1 MHPVRAAAVASR
13 DKFVHTTMTTGT
25 RRCIAL
31 PALAPFLALF
41 VLAACHGAPPP
52 PPPAPR
58 ALGDSAAAA
67 LQWVQAHDAP
77 IVLADSTP
85 TADERHEIGALAA
98 GARIVGFS
106 ELSEGTSEFP
116 EIVLRTLLTLADSGF
131 RGVAIQAPMPE
142 ALEVDR
148 YVRSGVGDPR
158 RLLRALGSWRW
169 ETREMLTFVGALRRW
184 NTTHPDHQLGFY
196 GFEIPTAEH
205 AVHVIES
212 LPDSV
217 TGAPLKQWLTR
228 TYACV
233 AVDESAHWGLE
244 GRAADSTFWNA
255 CGPATTAAADSVA
268 ALGRRLPATSRAA
281 ADVAFAEEMAR
292 LIQHHVS
299 VGLRHMTRHDANAE
313 HVLFLAN
320 SFGADGRLVLW
331 GGDVEMGRLT
341 LKPNTV
347 QTGVPLGQ
355 RLGERYRAIAFA
367 FGDGVIR
374 ARVPS
379 SGARGAG
386 EPALSN
392 ARVAPPTPDS
402 YEDVF
407 SRAAPGAYWLDLRSL
422 PKDAAGSWLRG
433 PRPMRLISEL
443 YSPLLANALVTPVE
457 FPTYYDAVVFV
468 KTVTPAH
475 Q

>member
-1 MHPVRAAAVASR
+1 
-13 DKFVHTTMTTGT
+13 MTTGT
-25 RRCIAL
+25 RIRGAL
-31 PALAPFLALF
+31 PALAASLAL
-41 VLAACHGAPPP
+41 LAVAGCHSAPPP

-58 ALGDSAAAA
+58 VLGDSAAAA
-67 LQWVQAHDAP
+67 LQWVQSHDTP
-77 IVLADSTP
+77 IALADSVP
-85 TADERHEIGALAA
+85 GADERRQIGALAS
-98 GARIVGFS
+98 GARIIGFS
-106 ELSEGTSEFP
+106 ELNEGTSEFP
-116 EIVLRTLLTLADSGF
+116 EIVLRTLVALADSGF

-148 YVRSGVGDPR
+148 YVRTGVGDPR

-169 ETREMLTFVGALRRW
+169 DTREMLAFVGALRRW
-184 NTTHPDHQLGFY
+184 NTTHPERRLGFY
-196 GFEIPTAEH
+196 GFEIPTADH
-205 AVHVIES
+205 AVRVIES

-244 GRAADSTFWNA
+244 GRAADSTFWDA

-268 ALGRRLPATSRAA
+268 ALQRRVPASSRAA

-292 LIQHHVS
+292 LVQHHVS
-299 VGLRHMTRHDANAE
+299 VGLRHMTRYDANAE
-313 HVLFLAN
+313 HVLFVAN
-320 SFGADGRLVLW
+320 SLGADARLVLW

-355 RLGERYRAIAFA
+355 RLGDRYRAIAYA

-374 ARVPS
+374 ARVPA
-379 SGARGAG
+379 SGRRGGG
-386 EPALSN
+386 EPGLSN
-392 ARVAPPTPDS
+392 VRAAPPTPDS
-402 YEDVF
+402 YEDVL
-407 SRAAPGAYWLDLRSL
+407 SRAPSAAYWLDMRSL
-422 PKDAAGSWLRG
+422 PNDAAGTWLRG

-443 YSPLLANALVTPVE
+443 YSPLLASALVTPVE
-457 FPTYYDAVVFV
+457 FPAYYDAVVFV
-468 KTVTPAH
+468 KTVTPAR